1 MTASNS
7 AEKTQLSQLDIS
19 CDLGYAGSMPATETS
34 REHQMSS
41 TDRITPQWTR
51 TTGQFPTYKNDL
63 FPEYTIIKAG
73 RKNWLI
79 VRDGFSVHPER
90 LRTLEV
96 AQAAFSNLAW
106 VKKECAKK
114 AQPKRNSKGQFV
126 SA

>member
-1 MTASNS
+1 VRESQQQQEDTMT
-7 AEKTQLSQLDIS
+7 
-19 CDLGYAGSMPATETS
+19 
-34 REHQMSS
+34 S

-63 FPEYTIIKAG
+63 FPEYMIIKAS

-79 VRDGFSVHPER
+79 VRDGFSVHSER
-90 LRTLEV
+90 LRTLES

-114 AQPKRNSKGQFV
+114 AQPKRNAKGQFV